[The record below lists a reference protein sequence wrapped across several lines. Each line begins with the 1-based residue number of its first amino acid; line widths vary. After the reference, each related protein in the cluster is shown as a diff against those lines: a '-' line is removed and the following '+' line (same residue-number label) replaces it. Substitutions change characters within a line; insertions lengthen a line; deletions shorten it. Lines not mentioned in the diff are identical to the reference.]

1 MTHKIYINA
10 PIEYVIGHLRYGH
23 YEGEVELTDE
33 EFEKFKENPDKVF
46 YDLDLTDS
54 LDFLV
59 DDFNIDDIGSI
70 DEVNW
75 KEVE

>member
-10 PIEYVIGHLRYGH
+10 PVEYITGHISYGH

-33 EFEKFKENPDKVF
+33 EFEEFKENPDKAF
-46 YDLDLTDS
+46 YHLDLTDS
-54 LDFLV
+54 LDLLV
-59 DDFNIDDIGSI
+59 DDFSISGIGSI

>member
-10 PIEYVIGHLRYGH
+10 PVEYITGHIRYGH
-23 YEGEVELTDE
+23 YEGEVELNDE
-33 EFEKFKENPDKVF
+33 EFEKFKENPDEAF
-46 YDLDLTDS
+46 YHLDLIDS
-54 LDFLV
+54 LDLLV
-59 DDFNIDDIGSI
+59 DDFSISDIGSI

>member
-10 PIEYVIGHLRYGH
+10 PVEYVIGHLRYGH
-23 YEGEVELTDE
+23 YEGEVELTNE
-33 EFEKFKENPDKVF
+33 EFEKFKENPDKAF
-46 YDLDLTDS
+46 YDLDLTDF
-54 LDFLV
+54 LDLLI
-59 DDFNIDDIGSI
+59 DDFSIDDIGSI